1 MCTDSNAIRTYFR
14 GLRWSYDVA
23 HSRRRVRLYD
33 EIKTKYFVDTAD
45 GYVKLMGELVP
56 STEIIIEGLQH
67 IHGHENVWLLH
78 LCSGETTLLG
88 FASGWHAV
96 G

>member
-14 GLRWSYDVA
+14 GLRRQYDIA
-23 HSRRRVRLYD
+23 EDRRRVRVYED
-33 EIKTKYFVDTAD
+33 IKTKYFVDTND
-45 GYVKLMGELVP
+45 GYVKLMGELIP

-67 IHGHENVWLLH
+67 IHGHENVWLLQI
-78 LCSGETTLLG
+78 CSGESTLIG
-88 FASGWHAV
+88 FATGWNAA